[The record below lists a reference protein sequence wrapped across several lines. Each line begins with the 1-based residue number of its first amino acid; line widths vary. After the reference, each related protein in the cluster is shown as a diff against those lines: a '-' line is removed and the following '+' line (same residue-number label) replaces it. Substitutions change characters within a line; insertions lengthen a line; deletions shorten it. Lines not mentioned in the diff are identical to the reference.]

1 MSYNFTEEMPEE
13 PKGVGSVIRVLFK
26 GEDEYTYYVGVH
38 DIGSRL
44 WVEYNT
50 VGSDFTW
57 SDFMDAI
64 SLGEYEYGFHGE
76 IVEFSVVYE
85 GYSAEGDV

>member
-1 MSYNFTEEMPEE
+1 MRYNFTEEMPEE
-13 PKGVGSVIRVLFK
+13 PKGVGSVIRVLFN

-44 WVEYNT
+44 WVEHNT

-64 SLGEYEYGFHGE
+64 PLGEFYGFHGE

-85 GYSAEGDV
+85 GYSAEGNG